1 MFHLLIER
9 PLLRYSHATLRERR
23 TVRCTL
29 THLPTGRQW
38 FYATRKAA
46 MAARSALTAAVAAGT
61 LSILPPEP
69 LDAEPVAAAA

>member
-1 MFHLLIER
+1 MFHLLVER
-9 PLLRYSHATLRERR
+9 PLLRYSHPTLRERR
-23 TVRCTL
+23 TLRCTL
-29 THLPTGRQW
+29 THLPTGRRW
-38 FYATRKAA
+38 VYATRKAA